1 MFNGLVREIARVK
14 SYQNNALSLI
24 ARHKPSLGDSIAV
37 NGACLTVTQVFANGF
52 AVELSR
58 ETRTHIATENLR
70 DKVHIE
76 PALRYGERI
85 DGHLLQGHIDGV
97 GEISRI
103 ERNENGVD
111 FFVKI
116 PPNLA
121 QFMAQKGSVAID
133 GISLTI
139 NEVYQN
145 GIRLTLI
152 PLTLKKSL
160 FGSYQV
166 GRRVNVESDLLARYT
181 ARIIKMQGFNSQNS
195 KSSPTQEHFVAQ
207 NDEFEKANLE
217 QKGLSWQDIEKISY
231 LY

>member
-14 SYQNNALSLI
+14 SYQNNTLSLI

-85 DGHLLQGHIDGV
+85 DGHLLQGHIDGL

-145 GIRLTLI
+145 SIRLTLI
-152 PLTLKKSL
+152 PLTLKESL

-181 ARIIKMQGFNSQNS
+181 ARIIKTQGFNSQNS
-195 KSSPTQEHFVAQ
+195 KSNPTQAHFVAQ